1 MFYEIKMR
9 EQYLEAEKRGE
20 IRGKIEG
27 EEVTARLYVKLIEDG
42 RYEDAK
48 KAESDPEF
56 RLQLFEEYGLLKNQ
70 TVES

>member
-27 EEVTARLYVKLIEDG
+27 EEVTARLYVNVTMKMQ
-42 RYEDAK
+42 K
-48 KAESDPEF
+48 SSDMEM
-56 RLQLFEEYGLLKNQ
+56 
-70 TVES
+70 